1 MRAVIAISKNVPGEP
16 LYIRDVGPWDRFPT
30 VTNDAEAVVDYL
42 RAHNLVWQG
51 RRLIYCDSDGHW
63 DEILLKDGSFSG
75 FRTLVQDEGEGG
87 P

>member
-30 VTNDAEAVVDYL
+30 VTNDAEAVVEYL
-42 RAHNLVWQG
+42 QTHRLLEGN
-51 RRLIYCDSDGHW
+51 RRLLYRDSEGMW
-63 DEILLKDGSFSG
+63 DEILVNDGRFAG
-75 FRTLVQDEGEGG
+75 FRIVVQDEGDGG